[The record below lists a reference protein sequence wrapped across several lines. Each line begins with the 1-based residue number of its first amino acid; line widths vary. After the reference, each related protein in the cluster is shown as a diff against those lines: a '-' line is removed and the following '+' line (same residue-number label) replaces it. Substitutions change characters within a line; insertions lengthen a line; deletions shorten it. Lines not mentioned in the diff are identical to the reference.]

1 MHIINDTP
9 VSIRVNVF
17 TNQMYALRYRKK
29 YPVTVTRDRRKRP
42 SSIAD
47 NQKDLHEILN
57 NFSAKK

>member
-29 YPVTVTRDRRKRP
+29 YPVAVTRDRRKRP

-47 NQKDLHEILN
+47 N
-57 NFSAKK
+57 